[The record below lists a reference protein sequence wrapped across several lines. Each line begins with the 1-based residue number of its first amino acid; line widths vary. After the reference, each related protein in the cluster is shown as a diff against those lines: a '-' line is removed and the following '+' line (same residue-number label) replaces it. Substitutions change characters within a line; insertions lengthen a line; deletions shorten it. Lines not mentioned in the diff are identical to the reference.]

1 MSDKYH
7 SFTELLNAWG
17 GGAGTTL
24 FGALIGR
31 AMWHAQEVRKSRRKF
46 FGAELLWEL
55 PIAVGMALIG
65 EGLASW
71 LQFGQPVSTG
81 LIAALAYLGPRG
93 AEVLFMRWFGAKVG

>member
-1 MSDKYH
+1 MPDKYN
-7 SFTELLNAWG
+7 SLVGLLDAWF
-17 GGAGTTL
+17 GGAATTL
-24 FGALIGR
+24 IGALIGR
-31 AMWHAQEVRKSRRKF
+31 AMWHAQEVRKARRKF
-46 FGAELLWEL
+46 IGWELLWEL

-93 AEVLFMRWFGAKVG
+93 AEVLFMRWFGARVG